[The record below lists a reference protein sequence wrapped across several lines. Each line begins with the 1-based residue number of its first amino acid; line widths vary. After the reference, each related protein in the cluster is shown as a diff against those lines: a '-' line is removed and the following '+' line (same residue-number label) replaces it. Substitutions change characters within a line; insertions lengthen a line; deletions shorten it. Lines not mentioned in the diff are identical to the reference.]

1 MCYRIYKEIEKD
13 YGVKVEYSIPQKSE
27 SPATSQDAQI
37 VKKLSQAIYKT
48 RGINAKTIG
57 IGGGTVGAE
66 LRREGIEAAVW
77 STLEDMAH
85 QPNEY
90 CVIQNMIDDAITLAV
105 LFNEE

>member
-1 MCYRIYKEIEKD
+1 MHVPNCPFCVFQNYNVLWEIIAFF
-13 YGVKVEYSIPQKSE
+13 SIKY
-27 SPATSQDAQI
+27 AQI